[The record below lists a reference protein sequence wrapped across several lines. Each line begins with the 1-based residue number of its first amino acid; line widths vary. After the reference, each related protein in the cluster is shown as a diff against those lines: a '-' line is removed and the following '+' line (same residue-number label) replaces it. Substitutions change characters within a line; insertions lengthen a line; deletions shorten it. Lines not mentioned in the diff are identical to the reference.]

1 MSRGLAALTLALIV
15 AGAGAEASAQPSPRA
30 LERQR
35 VYQMTSDAARQL
47 EAQGRLREAVWQ
59 WRIARAVATYPTDA
73 AAAISALETR
83 IASEA
88 AVRVGE
94 GDRLRKARSPAAA
107 QAAYQ
112 AALRLD
118 PQNQAARRALRD
130 LDTQAALRAIA
141 KGGAG
146 GPPAPAVTAR

>member
-1 MSRGLAALTLALIV
+1 MIRILTALSVALVV
-15 AGAGAEASAQPSPRA
+15 AGADAQASAQPTPRA

-35 VYQMTSDAARQL
+35 VYQLTSDTARQL

-59 WRIARAVATYPTDA
+59 WRIARTVATYPTDA
-73 AAAISALETR
+73 SAAITALEAR

-88 AVRVGE
+88 AARVAE
-94 GDRLRKARSPAAA
+94 GDRLRKAHTLAAA
-107 QAAYQ
+107 QAAYE

-118 PQNQAARRALRD
+118 PQNQPARRALRD
-130 LDTQAALRAIA
+130 LDAQSALRAIA

-146 GPPAPAVTAR
+146 GPAAPAVAAR